1 MWKISLIEK
10 ERFSRV
16 TNFFLDQSKPGA
28 LLGRSLRRKNY
39 KSLGQQVFLQ
49 PDISSYPPIL
59 YPVANCSADLERGDL
74 ASELENFPTALLQ
87 GPPESWREALQI
99 LSEALGYGY
108 DLTVRRWGPRGL
120 MMGLWHIARLRAPCN
135 HTALEVYNRY
145 KASPLNTARRVT
157 GLDLRG
163 LDLWEM
169 RYLLALCYA
178 LSHERTRHGFL
189 RTSGLHNRHVLLLD
203 LQPGALRPAF
213 AVVLDERTRSIL
225 ILVRGT
231 YSSADR
237 LTVLAGRSMQLTL
250 TLPVPDNPASTATVK
265 GHVHA
270 GMVAAA
276 RWLLDHTEGILEAAA
291 VARPDWNLMCV
302 GHSLGGGTAALLA
315 MLLRAKACTAAP
327 TGAPMGPLSRPTATA
342 FAAPC
347 CMTGPLGRAAAPFVT
362 SVIHADDL
370 VPTLSAHSLDLI
382 REDVFKRADDA
393 IRTEEDCRKQS
404 RADGETENKS
414 KAMPPP
420 GVQLPTPRAMSVS
433 TSTNVLGSIVR
444 GTSTSLHQAT
454 RCMSFVSRRCSASM
468 WRRLRRRKSSVKD
481 DNEGKPSGLLEVEPL
496 SEVRPPGPLEI
507 ERLSLDEGPPVEKAM
522 LRSSGRQASSR
533 PSNRSGS
540 DPGWASG
547 WEVVRE
553 AAQVL
558 TIQIPHKPGE
568 RKLPMWMADVENGE
582 SKYAYVARGSS
593 SESLSTEVDDD
604 DDDDDEAYLTPTTE
618 CNSMAFRTSEDSI
631 PSDDPCDRRRGDS
644 HPEHFLPPGR
654 CLHIVRVN
662 LGEATAQVLRHPRHP
677 RPRRGSEKAG
687 APQGVKSMSGSKTS
701 PLRNADPIDV
711 PGPDHEDGAVAY
723 LWQEEAD
730 EMKHHVKYELFEV
743 SPSSFAELRV
753 CGWMFRDHAIARYC
767 AGLRQVLEAE
777 LEESCQTSDVG
788 MREHIEASF
797 ISKDLAVLS
806 QSLTMDRPILPN
818 TDDKTVMRGV
828 LGLQIIPTV
837 MAAARVAFDKICAG
851 HVVTQAASFTIIDLS
866 TFAYENFVPAVY

>member
-1 MWKISLIEK
+1 MTFMIVI
-10 ERFSRV
+10 V
-16 TNFFLDQSKPGA
+16 
-28 LLGRSLRRKNY
+28 RSD
-39 KSLGQQVFLQ
+39 
-49 PDISSYPPIL
+49 P
-59 YPVANCSADLERGDL
+59 DLERGDL

-265 GHVHA
+265 
-270 GMVAAA
+270 
-276 RWLLDHTEGILEAAA
+276 GILEAAA

-631 PSDDPCDRRRGDS
+631 PSDDPCDRRRGKWDPAASDLTTRATGVEHHVRLDKVGIDGGLSGDS

-662 LGEATAQVLRHPRHP
+662 LGEATAQTC
-677 RPRRGSEKAG
+677 GQDECA
-687 APQGVKSMSGSKTS
+687 AAQ
-701 PLRNADPIDV
+701 DV
-711 PGPDHEDGAVAY
+711 RSAEWQNDGAVAY

-767 AGLRQVLEAE
+767 AGLRNEKEVSRGELRVFMRIIRMKESKPWRAAGGELRVLEAE

-818 TDDKTVMRGV
+818 TDDKTVMRGES
-828 LGLQIIPTV
+828 
-837 MAAARVAFDKICAG
+837 D
-851 HVVTQAASFTIIDLS
+851 DLDTS
-866 TFAYENFVPAVY
+866 DWL